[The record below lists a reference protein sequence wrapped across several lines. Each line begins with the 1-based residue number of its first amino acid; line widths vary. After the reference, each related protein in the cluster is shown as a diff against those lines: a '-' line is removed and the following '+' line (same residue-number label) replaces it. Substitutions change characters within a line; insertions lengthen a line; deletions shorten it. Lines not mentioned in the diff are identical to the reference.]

1 MNNHVVT
8 DVKEREQIATRVS
21 TVGIVGNVVLTVFK
35 LIAGIVANSG
45 AMVSDA
51 IHSASDV
58 FATVVVLLGVQT
70 FMIVAGVIKMI
81 PLTGVTMPF
90 LSYGGSSLLSCMAMM
105 GILCGISGRV
115 REETEED
122 ILSAKD

>member
-58 FATVVVLLGVQT
+58 FATVVVLLGVKLGSKAPDKEHPYGHER
-70 FMIVAGVIKMI
+70 FEGLAAIAVALFLFCAGITIGFSGIQKI
-81 PLTGVTMPF
+81 FFTGII
-90 LSYGGSSLLSCMAMM
+90 Y
-105 GILCGISGRV
+105 
-115 REETEED
+115 
-122 ILSAKD
+122 

>member
-1 MNNHVVT
+1 MNTKANKNT
-8 DVKEREQIATRVS
+8 WPT
-21 TVGIVGNVVLTVFK
+21 
-35 LIAGIVANSG
+35 IVALVLV
-45 AMVSDA
+45 A
-51 IHSASDV
+51 
-58 FATVVVLLGVQT
+58 LLGCGVVAMLGIQT

-105 GILCGISGRV
+105 GMLCGISGRV

-122 ILSAKD
+122 ILGAR

>member
-58 FATVVVLLGVQT
+58 FSTIIVMIGADGQPAPVQL
-70 FMIVAGVIKMI
+70 FLFQDGGQQVHLAPQFVKNLRIFPRPPWAES
-81 PLTGVTMPF
+81 PLR
-90 LSYGGSSLLSCMAMM
+90 LYRR
-105 GILCGISGRV
+105 GIL
-115 REETEED
+115 
-122 ILSAKD
+122 